1 MSNKYEKDF
10 EKFKKNIS
18 KLQNDKENIDKITK
32 LLEKQLLSQQEYKY
46 YLKCKKYAEDV
57 DLKKH
62 KIIVAD
68 VFNLIEGVNKKK
80 YEKERMEIKCTS
92 CVGNDPGAELEWKLD
107 GGYNNNIYGLKLI
120 DLDDI
125 YIEIIEG
132 LETNNDI
139 THNGKFYLDVFCEK

>member
-18 KLQNDKENIDKITK
+18 KLQNDEENIDKITK

-62 KIIVAD
+62 KTQFFLNIRSCSNIPSP
-68 VFNLIEGVNKKK
+68 KK
-80 YEKERMEIKCTS
+80 
-92 CVGNDPGAELEWKLD
+92 
-107 GGYNNNIYGLKLI
+107 
-120 DLDDI
+120 
-125 YIEIIEG
+125 
-132 LETNNDI
+132 
-139 THNGKFYLDVFCEK
+139 